1 MITQLEFAETL
12 KRNGDYSPADAFLL
26 DMQWTEAAA
35 AAGSA
40 LAAMPGIGTLSVKH
54 RVNAFLAVCRHLD
67 SMIAQHEV
75 SSDGAALALEIM
87 RLSDKNFLKAITM
100 FDGRGPRLSS
110 DSRAN
115 LPLTARRY
123 LDALEGAGR

>member
-1 MITQLEFAETL
+1 MITQREFAETL
-12 KRNGDYSPADAFLL
+12 KRNGVYSPADAFLL

-35 AAGSA
+35 AARSA

-54 RVNAFLAVCRHLD
+54 RINAFLAVCRHLD
-67 SMIAQHEV
+67 SMVAQHEV

-87 RLSDKNFLKAITM
+87 RLSDKDFLKAITM
-100 FDGRGPRLSS
+100 FDGRGSRLSS
-110 DSRAN
+110 DSRAD